1 MKSYYGEP
9 VHSTVDECVSEK
21 HPECWNNTF
30 AYLGFICG
38 EDEENT
44 ELCTRSIARGISSE
58 NKRRSVLERARILI
72 ARQYYMVGI
81 VEDMKNTLKLLEK
94 ILPGYFKGG
103 VEVFE
108 KSEFVR
114 KHFADENVGIK
125 KASNAT
131 KLSLKRNVLR
141 YEYDLYMFAR
151 AKFEMQLIANKISLN
166 PENSVTMCL
175 LRKRN
180 EC

>member
-1 MKSYYGEP
+1 
-9 VHSTVDECVSEK
+9 
-21 HPECWNNTF
+21 
-30 AYLGFICG
+30 
-38 EDEENT
+38 
-44 ELCTRSIARGISSE
+44 
-58 NKRRSVLERARILI
+58 
-72 ARQYYMVGI
+72 MVGI